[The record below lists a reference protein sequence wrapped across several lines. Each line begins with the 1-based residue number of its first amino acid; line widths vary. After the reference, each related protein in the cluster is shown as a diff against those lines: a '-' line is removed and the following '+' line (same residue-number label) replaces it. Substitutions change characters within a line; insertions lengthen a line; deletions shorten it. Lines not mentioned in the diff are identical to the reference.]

1 MVACFA
7 ARFVAQRWGRRSPQH
22 APHSGRTEHM
32 QRAAVDAATPS
43 GIRLTVRN
51 DTSAS
56 APPEVGSHPW
66 FSWLESTQRYTVATT
81 EGVYYARKMQ
91 RSKRWYWYMHKRAGV
106 RVCTAYLGKSA
117 DITYE
122 RLSAVVQRLAAA
134 GSVGTPAAPRL
145 RWRREQGTA
154 SAPVEERGGW
164 PMSRPSHFP
173 DIPPVPE
180 LRADSI
186 RPQSVFERLAGV
198 ATPPLTL
205 V

>member
-1 MVACFA
+1 MVPCFA
-7 ARFVAQRWGRRSPQH
+7 ARFVARRWGSRSPRH

-32 QRAAVDAATPS
+32 QRAAVNAATPS
-43 GIRLTVRN
+43 GMRLTVRN

-56 APPEVGSHPW
+56 ATPEVGSHPW
-66 FSWLESTQRYTVATT
+66 FSWLESTQRFTVATT

-134 GSVGTPAAPRL
+134 GFGWVAAAPRPRL
-145 RWRREQGTA
+145 RPGPGGA
-154 SAPVEERGGW
+154 SAPVGG
-164 PMSRPSHFP
+164 R
-173 DIPPVPE
+173 
-180 LRADSI
+180 
-186 RPQSVFERLAGV
+186 
-198 ATPPLTL
+198 
-205 V
+205 